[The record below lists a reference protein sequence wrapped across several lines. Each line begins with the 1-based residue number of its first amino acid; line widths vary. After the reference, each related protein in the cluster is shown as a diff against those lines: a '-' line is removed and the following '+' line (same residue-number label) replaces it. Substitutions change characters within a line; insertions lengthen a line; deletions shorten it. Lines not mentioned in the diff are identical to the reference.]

1 MAETQ
6 TDYSIADEEVVEIC
20 RQLIRH
26 DTTNFGGNNAKG
38 ERAAAEYVAELLSEV
53 GFECTIE
60 ESVPGRA
67 SLVAR
72 FEGTDSSLP
81 ALVVHG
87 HLDVVPAMAED
98 WSVDPFAAEVKDGMI
113 WGRGAVDMKDMDAM
127 VLATVRHMVRNNE
140 KPRRDIVLAFFA
152 DEEAGGEYGAGYM
165 VNNHAHLF
173 EGATEAISEVGGFS
187 ADINGKRAYLLQT
200 AEKGIAWLKLT
211 ANGRAGHG
219 SQINEDNA
227 VTKLAGAVS
236 RIGEHEW
243 PLSYTKTTRAFLEG
257 VSELTGV
264 AFDEDNPQVLLDQL
278 GTVARFVGATL
289 QNTSNPSVLTAGYKQ
304 NVIPGTAEALIDVRT
319 LPEQQDMVVEKIR
332 ELAGAGVDLSTV
344 HRDVALET
352 PFSGNLV
359 DAMVAALGKED
370 PEAVVL
376 PYMLS
381 GGTDNKSLSK
391 LGMTGYGF
399 APLRLPKELD
409 FTGLFHGVDER
420 VPIDSLRFG
429 MRVLHRL
436 LSTY

>member
-211 ANGRAGHG
+211 AHGRAGHG